1 MICEETARVV
11 RKIFELYLTSKS
23 PVKIVQYLFENKIP
37 TPAYYNY
44 LTYGYNPKEW
54 INATDEKK
62 YTWYRNIITKAPQY
76 LQEKGTLFLEIG
88 YNQKEAVEQIA
99 IQTKQYTKIIH
110 RTDLEGNDRVIE
122 CRR

>member
-62 YTWYRNIITKAPQY
+62 YTWHRNIITKIISSEEY
-76 LQEKGTLFLEIG
+76 IG
-88 YNQKEAVEQIA
+88 HLILNKKTTISYKTHKRVN
-99 IQTKQYTKIIH
+99 TK
-110 RTDLEGNDRVIE
+110 
-122 CRR
+122 